1 MRKGPYFAYASM
13 WISTA
18 VAVSVGIWVTHS
30 AWCLR
35 AMFIPA
41 MVKASFG
48 VKENE
53 DEKE

>member
-1 MRKGPYFAYASM
+1 MNKGPYIAYASM

-18 VAVSVGIWVTHS
+18 AAVSVGIWVTHS
-30 AWCLR
+30 AWCLW

>member
-1 MRKGPYFAYASM
+1 MRKAPYFAYASM

-18 VAVSVGIWVTHS
+18 VAVSVGIWATHS